1 MKKKKNANLFKL
13 SLLKIKRFIIQFFKQ
28 LLGYS
33 KTNVLFFT
41 FVITS
46 FINAS
51 LLRFVT
57 VKNVFEISPM
67 LADLAVIL
75 LIGCF
80 GYLLKPKNQFK
91 YFMTW
96 SIIFTLICVINSVY
110 YNNYL
115 SFVSFSLIKS
125 ASQLGGV
132 TDAVVEN
139 VMETKDFMYFFQI
152 VAMLFVNRYLKKK
165 NYYDKVSEVEIGK
178 ERLLNTLVVGLIVLG
193 FFVSTLTSTDVGR
206 LDKQWNRNLVIQKFG
221 TYTYQLNDLFATL
234 KATINPL
241 FGYDK
246 AAKTFREFYSN
257 KEEVETNS
265 YTNIFKGKN
274 VIAIHAES
282 IQDYLLDTEFNGEYV
297 TPNLRRLASEGLY
310 FTNFYAEESVGTSS
324 DTEFTYAT
332 SLLPASSGTVFVN
345 YYDRDYTTI
354 QKLLKNEGYY
364 VFSMHGNNCTFWNRQ
379 AAHKSLGYDDFYC
392 YKKDYDIDE
401 VIGLG
406 LSDKSFF
413 RQSIDIIKTIK
424 NEHSK
429 FYGTMI
435 MLSNHT
441 PFNSKGEAYSDF
453 DVTKHYTITNSD
465 GTLEEKIAPYMEGT
479 KLGYY
484 FKSAHYA
491 DQALG
496 EFIESLDNEGL
507 LDNTVLVIYGDHDS
521 KLKKSEYNRFY
532 NYDPYTDS
540 IKDDSDPT
548 YVNVDYYQYELNRSV
563 PLIIWSK
570 DSKVKGQ
577 VDTAMGM
584 IDVLPTLG
592 NMLGIYNEYAL
603 GKDIFSL
610 SSDEENV
617 VVFPDGNWLT
627 NKMYY
632 SRSKDEGL
640 LLDSN
645 ATVSAEYINK
655 NNEYAD
661 MLISIS
667 DSIIVHD
674 LIKEESENLKG
685 ELINDKKS

>member
-1 MKKKKNANLFKL
+1 MKKNKQSNDLFKI
-13 SLLKIKRFIIQFFKQ
+13 SLIKFKRWMNHFIKEMW
-28 LLGYS
+28 GYS

-46 FINAS
+46 FINAT
-51 LLRFVT
+51 LLRVVT

-80 GYLLKPKNQFK
+80 GYLLKPKHQFK

-96 SIIFTLICVINSVY
+96 SIIFTLVCVINSVY

-139 VMETKDFMYFFQI
+139 VMETKDFMYLFQI
-152 VAMLFVNRYLKKK
+152 VAMLFVNRYLKRKD
-165 NYYDKVSEVEIGK
+165 YFTKVSKVEIGK
-178 ERLLNTLVVGLIVLG
+178 ERLLNTMVVGLITLG

-221 TYTYQLNDLFATL
+221 TYTYQFNDLFATL

-246 AAKTFREFYSN
+246 AAKAFREYYSLKEESESN
-257 KEEVETNS
+257 K

-310 FTNFYAEESVGTSS
+310 FSNFYAEESVGTSS
-324 DTEFTYAT
+324 DSEFTYST

-345 YYDRDYTTI
+345 YYDRDYTSI
-354 QKLLKNEGYY
+354 QKLLKDEGYY

-379 AAHKSLGYDDFYC
+379 AAHKSLGYEDFYC
-392 YKKDYDIDE
+392 YKKDYNIDE
-401 VIGLG
+401 TIGLG

-413 RQSIDIIKTIK
+413 RQSTEILKNIKSD
-424 NEHSK
+424 HSK

-441 PFNSKGEAYSDF
+441 PFNNKGEAYSDF
-453 DVTKHYTITNSD
+453 DVTYHYSYTNPETGVS
-465 GTLEEKIAPYMEGT
+465 EEKIAPYMDGT

-491 DQALG
+491 DSALG
-496 EFIESLDNEGL
+496 EFIDSLDKEGL
-507 LDNTVLVIYGDHDS
+507 LENTILVIYGDHDS
-521 KLKKSEYNRFY
+521 KLKKSEYNRYY
-532 NYDPYTDS
+532 NYDPNTDS
-540 IKDDSDPT
+540 IKDETDPT

-570 DSKVKGQ
+570 NSKVKGEI
-577 VDTAMGM
+577 DTAMGM

-592 NMLGIYNEYAL
+592 NMLGISNRFAL
-603 GKDIFSL
+603 GHDIFSL
-610 SSDEENV
+610 KDDEENV

-640 LLDSN
+640 LLDST

-661 MLISIS
+661 KLISIS
-667 DSIIVHD
+667 DSIIVHN
-674 LIKEESENLKG
+674 LIKEESENLNKG
-685 ELINDKKS
+685 EIFND

>member
-1 MKKKKNANLFKL
+1 MEKKKNLFKL
-13 SLLKIKRFIIQFFKQ
+13 SLEKLEIWFKQFFKQ
-28 LLGYS
+28 MWGYS

-46 FINAS
+46 LINAS

-57 VKNVFEISPM
+57 VKNVFEISPV

-80 GYLLKPKNQFK
+80 GYLIKPKHQFK

-96 SIIFTLICVINSVY
+96 SIIFTLICVVNSVY

-115 SFVSFSLIKS
+115 SFVSFSLLKS

-132 TDAVVEN
+132 SDAVVEN
-139 VMETKDFMYFFQI
+139 VMEKKDFIYLFQI
-152 VAMLFVNRYLKKK
+152 VAMLFVNRYLKRK
-165 NYYDKVSEVEIGK
+165 NYYEKVSKVEVGK
-178 ERLLNTLVVGLIVLG
+178 ERLLNTMVVGLIVLG
-193 FFVSTLTSTDVGR
+193 FFVSTLSSTDIGR
-206 LDKQWNRNLVIQKFG
+206 LDKQWNRNLIIQKFG
-221 TYTYQLNDLFATL
+221 TYTYQFNDLFATL
-234 KATINPL
+234 KSTINPL

-246 AAKTFREFYSN
+246 SAKAFREFYSN
-257 KEEVETNS
+257 KEEAKTNN

-282 IQDYLLDTEFNGEYV
+282 MQDYLLDTSFNGEYV
-297 TPNLRRLASEGLY
+297 TPNLRKLASEGLY

-324 DTEFTYAT
+324 DSEFTYAT
-332 SLLPASSGTVFVN
+332 SLLPASSGTVFVD

-379 AAHKSLGYDDFYC
+379 AAHKSLGYDNFYC
-392 YKKDYDIDE
+392 YKKDYNIDE
-401 VIGLG
+401 TVGLG

-413 RQSIDIIKTIK
+413 RQSTDILKTIK

-453 DVTKHYTITNSD
+453 DVTYHYTVEEN
-465 GTLEEKIAPYMEGT
+465 GTTVSKVAPYMEGT

-491 DQALG
+491 DEALG
-496 EFIESLDNEGL
+496 EFIDELDNAGL
-507 LDNTVLVIYGDHDS
+507 LDNTVLVIYGDHDA

-540 IKDDSDPT
+540 IKDENDPD
-548 YVNVDYYQYELNRSV
+548 YVKVDYYQYELNRSV
-563 PLIIWSK
+563 PLIIWTK
-570 DSKVKGQ
+570 DSSVKGE

-584 IDVLPTLG
+584 IDILPTLG
-592 NMLGIYNEYAL
+592 NMLGIHSDYAL

-610 SSDEENV
+610 GEDEENV

-661 MLISIS
+661 KLISIS
-667 DSIIVHD
+667 DSIIVHN
-674 LIKEESENLKG
+674 LIKEESDNIKKG
-685 ELINDKKS
+685 GLINDKEG